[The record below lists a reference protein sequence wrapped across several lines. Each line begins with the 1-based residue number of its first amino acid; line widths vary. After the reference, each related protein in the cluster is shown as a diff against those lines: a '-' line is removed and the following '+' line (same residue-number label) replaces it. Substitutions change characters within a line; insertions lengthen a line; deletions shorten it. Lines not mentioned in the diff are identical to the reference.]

1 MNKPVL
7 PMSSLSLKLPT
18 ADRSIETYRLAA
30 SRTFP
35 AKLEGTLNRVAFSAA
50 HVVADPLADNDP
62 WLTSA
67 IDWDRTI
74 AFREHVWDLGLGV
87 AEAMDTAQ
95 RGMGLDWPTSL
106 ELIQRSVKAAKAS
119 GNALVFSGAGTDHLA
134 VEDAKSIDDVIRAYE
149 EQIAAVEKAG
159 GRIILMASRALA
171 KLGRSADDYA
181 KVYNRV
187 LAQVREPVIIHW
199 LGDMF
204 DPALAGYWGTADL
217 DKAMDT
223 AVAIINANAA
233 KVDGVKVSLLDKQRE
248 IDMRR
253 RLDKNVKMYTGDDFN
268 YAELIAGDDKGFSH
282 ALLGIF
288 DAIAPA
294 ASYAL
299 SRLAAG
305 DEAGFHDVLGPTVPL
320 SRHIF
325 KAPTRFYKTGIVFMA
340 WLNGHQD
347 HFTMVGGQESTRST
361 LHLAELFRLADKAGL
376 LCQPRTGDTA
386 HEDGAGNARH
396 RALMRDFSSDHR
408 WLSLNTATVRKQ
420 GDLVSHH
427 RGLRAPW
434 HPRHRSLARPGRGRR
449 PRPRGAGGARCRA
462 RTIGLL
468 PRRHVHVGRGA
479 PRSRCATTIAAPS
492 TKPRRWARPASCWSS
507 AACRNIRARE
517 VRPQRTS
524 RQRARRFTTPS
535 PKCWNTRS
543 RPTCRSRS
551 SRCIRPMP
559 PTAPA

>member
-7 PMSSLSLKLPT
+7 PVSSLSLKLPT
-18 ADRSIETYRLAA
+18 ASRSLETYRLAA
-30 SRTFP
+30 SRAFP
-35 AKLEGTLNRVAFSAA
+35 AKLQGTLNRMAFSAA
-50 HVVADPLADNDP
+50 HVVSDPLADVDP
-62 WLTSA
+62 WLTA
-67 IDWDRTI
+67 AVDWDKTI

-106 ELIQRSVKAAKAS
+106 ELIRRSVLAAKAR

-134 VEDAKSIDDVIRAYE
+134 PEDARSLDDVIRAYE
-149 EQIAAVEKAG
+149 EQIGRIEKAG

-171 KLGRSADDYA
+171 KIGRNADDYA
-181 KVYNRV
+181 RVYDRV
-187 LAQVREPVIIHW
+187 LSQVAEPVIIHW

-204 DPALAGYWGTADL
+204 DPALANYWGTPNL
-217 DKAMDT
+217 DQAMDV
-223 AVAIINANAA
+223 AVGVVNANAS

-268 YAELIAGDDKGFSH
+268 YAELIAGDEQGYSH

-305 DEAGFHDVLGPTVPL
+305 DTKGFHDVLGPTVPL

-340 WLNGHQD
+340 YLNGHQD

-361 LHLAELFRLADKAGL
+361 LHLAELFRLADQAGL
-376 LCQPRTGDTA
+376 LANPEMATRRMKA
-386 HEDGAGNARH
+386 VL
-396 RALMRDFSSDHR
+396 AL
-408 WLSLNTATVRKQ
+408 
-420 GDLVSHH
+420 
-427 RGLRAPW
+427 RGIEA
-434 HPRHRSLARPGRGRR
+434 
-449 PRPRGAGGARCRA
+449 
-462 RTIGLL
+462 
-468 PRRHVHVGRGA
+468 
-479 PRSRCATTIAAPS
+479 
-492 TKPRRWARPASCWSS
+492 
-507 AACRNIRARE
+507 
-517 VRPQRTS
+517 
-524 RQRARRFTTPS
+524 
-535 PKCWNTRS
+535 
-543 RPTCRSRS
+543 
-551 SRCIRPMP
+551 
-559 PTAPA
+559 